1 MNILLVSHTFF
12 PKYVGGTETVV
23 LESAKELISRG
34 HTVTILCTDPI
45 SQEEPYSLIK
55 SVYNNI
61 PVLTIHK
68 NILKKHSYKDGYQ
81 DDEVIP
87 IFKKILSDL
96 KPDVIHYHHL
106 MHLSLEMVQ
115 IAKKQN
121 ITQLF
126 TLHDFWIQ
134 TPLFNRTHKDGSLYE
149 TFSLNEEL
157 KIFSDIPA
165 FTKEEPHSEIVSR
178 TNITYLFNKLL
189 HKFQVQV
196 QKNKYIPEIKH
207 RQRSMREMLATV
219 DYVVFPTLFLFQE
232 LCKWGFSA
240 NNVILADD
248 GINTTVFKNFKK
260 TPSTK
265 TRFGFV
271 GSIIP
276 AKGLDILLNAWKQ
289 ADTKNAELLIWGNL
303 QTDKTFGKTVQELA
317 KGQENIHFKGT
328 FLGDE
333 IKSVYEEI
341 DILVVPSRWFEN
353 APLVLRNAM
362 HTHTPAIV
370 TNLGSLPEMVI
381 HEKTGYVFENE
392 NYHELAAMITKSI
405 SHLHKL
411 QQNCKATPPVV
422 SMEDHISFLEN
433 LYKTK

>member
-34 HTVTILCTDPI
+34 HSVTILCTDPL
-45 SQEEPYSLIK
+45 SHEKPYSPVT
-55 SVYNNI
+55 SVFNNI
-61 PVLTIHK
+61 PVITIHK

-81 DDEVIP
+81 DDEIIP

-149 TFSLNEEL
+149 SYSLEEEL
-157 KIFSDIPA
+157 KIFSDMPA
-165 FTKEEPHSEIVSR
+165 FSKEDSQIDSVSTKTISY
-178 TNITYLFNKLL
+178 YLNKLL
-189 HKFQVQV
+189 HKFQVQI

-248 GINTTVFKNFKK
+248 GINTAVFKNFKK
-260 TPSTK
+260 TPSTT

-276 AKGLDILLNAWKQ
+276 AKGLDILLNAWKH
-289 ADTKNAELLIWGNL
+289 ADTKDAELLIWGNL
-303 QTDKTFGKTVQELA
+303 ETDKTFSKVVQELA
-317 KGQENIHFKGT
+317 KGQKNVYFKGT
-328 FLGDE
+328 FLGNE

-370 TNLGSLPEMVI
+370 TDLGSLPEMVT
-381 HEKTGYVFENE
+381 HGKTGYVFENE
-392 NYHELAAMITKSI
+392 NYHELAAMIKNSKDN
-405 SHLHKL
+405 LVML
-411 QQNCKATPPVV
+411 QKNCKATPPVV